1 LKGINFQDFVTAY
14 SLLGSEW
21 QSNIDYETFRSQYLN
36 IISIS
41 IDELKTEI
49 KDDQVLVE
57 TVLTSIE
64 RTGEEQVK
72 RTYRISYE
80 VAYENDQAKIIV
92 ETK

>member
-1 LKGINFQDFVTAY
+1 M
-14 SLLGSEW
+14 
-21 QSNIDYETFRSQYLN
+21 N

-41 IDELKTEI
+41 IDELKTEK

-57 TVLTSIE
+57 TVLTAIE

-72 RTYRISYE
+72 KTYRISYE